1 MRKPGYSKA
10 HRMGPP
16 DFHSPAHMERAMN
29 RINRIRGWFFTP
41 SGAAWYFGVTYGLTF
56 LAYYKGWFG

>member
-1 MRKPGYSKA
+1 
-10 HRMGPP
+10 
-16 DFHSPAHMERAMN
+16 MN
-29 RINRIRGWFFTP
+29 RINRIRGWLFTP